1 MREIKCS
8 KNCETVQKGRYLP
21 GARDKC
27 FGKVDKRF
35 IYGNKNKD
43 GIELWSVYPL
53 TGLGHDGEGAEGI
66 KRAFNVCV
74 LTRT

>member
-8 KNCETVQKGRYLP
+8 KNCEKGRYLP

-43 GIELWSVYPL
+43 GIELWSVDPL
-53 TGLGHDGEGAEGI
+53 SGLGHDGEGVDKI

-74 LTRT
+74 LTFT